1 MEGNTLK
8 VKAKNAS
15 SADGGKRRIPRRKTR
30 AGLCLVEVMVAI
42 VVLLIATSAAFMSQL
57 TSMRMV
63 EQSREIGVAIS
74 DLEAAMDRVRTSS
87 MDSLAVPGSTYEHD
101 GSIDQYDDLHLR
113 DQRIV
118 VSYPEYVAGNDL
130 PNPLRIVLT
139 ATWTDR
145 RGGARFETL
154 QTARVE

>member
-1 MEGNTLK
+1 MKLPARIASTL
-8 VKAKNAS
+8 
-15 SADGGKRRIPRRKTR
+15 DGGRPKNPRRNTR
-30 AGLCLVEVMVAI
+30 AGLCLIEVMVAI

-63 EQSREIGVAIS
+63 DQSREIGVAMS

-87 MDSLAVPGSTYEHD
+87 IDSLAVPGSTYEHD
-101 GSIDQYDDLHLR
+101 ENIDQYDDLHLR
-113 DQRIV
+113 GQRIV
-118 VSYPEYVAGNDL
+118 VSYPEYVVGDDL

-145 RGGARFETL
+145 RGGTRRETL